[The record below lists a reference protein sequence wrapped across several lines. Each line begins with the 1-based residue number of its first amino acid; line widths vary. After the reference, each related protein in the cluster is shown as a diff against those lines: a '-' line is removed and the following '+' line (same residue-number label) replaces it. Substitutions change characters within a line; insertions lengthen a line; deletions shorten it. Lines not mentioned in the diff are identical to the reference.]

1 MTSTE
6 LVDCT
11 SLAPGARVA
20 VETKNRQYQ
29 IEFLGGNAIRICGHP
44 EYCPTPVTGELQGS
58 SDKAGVLEAGLIGCG
73 RHMKFLVEDRRPVTT
88 SKVLSSSVKSSRV
101 GNGMSDI
108 KFEDALQRLE
118 EIVDRLE
125 TGELPLEDSL
135 KVFEEGVALA
145 RRCSKYLEEAEKRI
159 ELLTKDEGGLLR
171 TEPFEWDKDGQG

>member
-1 MTSTE
+1 
-6 LVDCT
+6 
-11 SLAPGARVA
+11 
-20 VETKNRQYQ
+20 
-29 IEFLGGNAIRICGHP
+29 
-44 EYCPTPVTGELQGS
+44 
-58 SDKAGVLEAGLIGCG
+58 
-73 RHMKFLVEDRRPVTT
+73 
-88 SKVLSSSVKSSRV
+88 
-101 GNGMSDI
+101 MSDI

-159 ELLTKDEGGLLR
+159 ELLTKDETGLLK